1 MGTELFFEFG
11 VGGFDGLD
19 EEGVLAPVVE
29 GGAVD
34 LEFRGDGGNL
44 ESEAESE
51 GGGGLDRS
59 QVGVRAGGVLHT
71 APRMAGGLV
80 AFTIPS
86 V

>member
-1 MGTELFFEFG
+1 MDF
-11 VGGFDGLD
+11 
-19 EEGVLAPVVE
+19 
-29 GGAVD
+29 
-34 LEFRGDGGNL
+34 EFRGDGGNL
-44 ESEAESE
+44 ESEAEGY

-71 APRMAGGLV
+71 APRMVGGLL